1 LVSTEIKR
9 IEFHY
14 RHFLILF
21 VHILKLNNLKE
32 KNGCFSMGKRV
43 TIMLED
49 SMDKKLHKI
58 QTDFFKE
65 YKDPISFSKVLN
77 EILHKGLL

>member
-1 LVSTEIKR
+1 
-9 IEFHY
+9 
-14 RHFLILF
+14 
-21 VHILKLNNLKE
+21 
-32 KNGCFSMGKRV
+32 MGKRV

-49 SMDKKLHKI
+49 DMDKKLHKI

-65 YKDPISFSKVLN
+65 YNDPVSFSKVLN